1 MSRPPI
7 TVWEPGTALHPTVL
21 WKSGSSGSKSRERTR
36 KSRCLRDFP
45 MVSAWERERQQKGG
59 SIRPLSSGSGRCSEH
74 IYGKCRAVYS
84 RVLDGGRYC
93 LFCFRTEQKKV
104 MLASGSRMGRITRL
118 SPPPRYFKVRL
129 EANAGRAET

>member
-1 MSRPPI
+1 MNC
-7 TVWEPGTALHPTVL
+7 VGTRDGIASYRTME
-21 WKSGSSGSKSRERTR
+21 ERIERIKEQGTDA